1 MDKFS
6 RYFSRG
12 KQDNQQNND
21 NYEFYEDSHGD
32 AYTSRLNQY
41 SAPSQ
46 QTSMQASG
54 FGAMSN
60 IMMYEPK
67 NADDVQ
73 VVIDFLKTRE
83 SAIVNLDD
91 VDPAVSQRILDFVS
105 GAVYALNGRVNRI
118 KGNIFLLSPE
128 GVGVTGSYGNQ
139 DKR

>member
-6 RYFSRG
+6 RYFRG
-12 KQDNQQNND
+12 KQGNQQESD
-21 NYEFYEDSHGD
+21 SYEFYEDSHGD
-32 AYTSRLNQY
+32 EYTSRLGQY
-41 SAPSQ
+41 TTQSQ
-46 QTSMQASG
+46 TTTQTSS
-54 FGAMSN
+54 FSPMSN
-60 IMMYEPK
+60 IMVYEPK

-73 VVIDFLKTRE
+73 TVIDFLKTRE

-128 GVGVTGSYGNQ
+128 GVGVTGTHTKQ
-139 DKR
+139 DRR

>member
-6 RYFSRG
+6 RYFSRN
-12 KQDNQQNND
+12 KQENQESSE
-21 NYEFYEDSHGD
+21 NYEFYEDNHGD
-32 AYTSRLNQY
+32 EYTSRLGQY
-41 SAPSQ
+41 ATPSQ
-46 QTSMQASG
+46 PKAQPSG

-73 VVIDFLKTRE
+73 TVIDFLKTRE

-91 VDPAVSQRILDFVS
+91 VDPAISQRVLDFVS
-105 GAVYALNGRVNRI
+105 GAVYALNGSVNRI

-128 GVGVTGSYGNQ
+128 GVGVTGSYGKQ